1 MNQSDCPYCS
11 LAKKKGELFCSR
23 HGSGM
28 AELKSGIFYI
38 NQNSFE
44 ECDWH
49 ITRLSLNFNLD
60 EKQTYRTSS
69 REHTV
74 SPEKYLLLN
83 EGQSFKTFAR
93 YNSPTRMVTI
103 AFQVGLAERLLQGL
117 TTDCLQLLDD
127 PFQSSNGKA
136 EFIEKAYPLDTALTE
151 NVAWLAELNDDAVV
165 DQTLENLLLEILQ
178 RQLKVRE
185 EILSI
190 RKSKPSTRLEVYR
203 RLHWSLEYLQENF
216 STDLAIDQLAR
227 VACLSTF
234 HYKRLFT
241 ELFHIPP
248 YQYLIKLRLEKAC
261 ALLCTE
267 RNVRD
272 ICVDVG
278 WKDPSSFS
286 RLFKREFC
294 MTPEQYRQGKRVTP

>member
-1 MNQSDCPYCS
+1 MNEDDCPYCS
-11 LAKKKGELFCSR
+11 LAKKKGELYCSR
-23 HGSGM
+23 HSSGM

-38 NQNSFE
+38 HENAFE

-60 EKQTYRTSS
+60 EKQAYRTSS

-83 EGQSFKTFAR
+83 EGQSFKTLAH
-93 YNSPTRMVTI
+93 YNTPTRMVTI
-103 AFQVGLAERLLQGL
+103 AFQVGLAEKLLHGL
-117 TTDCLQLLDD
+117 ATDCQQLLDE
-127 PFQSSNGKA
+127 PFQSPNGKA
-136 EFIEKAYPLDTALTE
+136 EFIEKTYPLDTALTE
-151 NVAWLAELNDDAVV
+151 NVAWLAELNDDVVV
-165 DQTLENLLLEILQ
+165 DQALENLLLEILQ
-178 RQLKVRE
+178 RQMNVRK

-190 RKSKPSTRLEVYR
+190 KKLKPSTRLEVYR
-203 RLHWSLEYLQENF
+203 RLHWSLEYLHENF
-216 STDLAIDQLAR
+216 SADLTIDQLAQ

-241 ELFHIPP
+241 ELFNTPP

-267 RNVRD
+267 RKVGD
-272 ICVDVG
+272 ICVDLG

-294 MTPEQYRQGKRVTP
+294 MTPEQYRQAKR